1 MVCTVCPKCG
11 QTISDSA
18 MELCPHCGA
27 VLPTVSVLSKE
38 KSEQSHVS
46 ELYDDAVR
54 CVCTAGYATTSLLQ
68 RHLKLGYSAAASLM
82 DQLEIH
88 GVIGPYQGNKPR
100 EVLISHKAAIP
111 ATPTDFTGVKVETSD
126 PPPRQNSGLQTPP
139 GGVSLSACDAM
150 EGHDFE
156 YLCAAVLEANGFVNV
171 TVTKASGDQG
181 IDVLAEKSG
190 SRYAIQCKC
199 YDSPVGNHA
208 VQEAFSGAA
217 FYDGRIP
224 VVMTNQ
230 VFTAAARE
238 LAAKIKVVL
247 WDRGELERLL
257 AIYNSVTAGIPLPA
271 ASSRSYQPPKD
282 HSRAKRGFCWVAGIF
297 CILTFFVFFFSL
309 TGLFS
314 LFTGILLLPVQRWQA
329 FLNRVFPFGRTGKI
343 VVICLLYAIAL
354 LFYMNPETAPAAAY
368 TY

>member
-1 MVCTVCPKCG
+1 MVCTMCPKCG

-111 ATPTDFTGVKVETSD
+111 DTPTDFTGVKVGTSD
-126 PPPRQNSGLQTPP
+126 PPPRQNSGLQPPP

-257 AIYNSVTAGIPLPA
+257 AIYNSVHYGMPVSARTPIQSTNYRNSTL
-271 ASSRSYQPPKD
+271 SRPVRKMCKKWI
-282 HSRAKRGFCWVAGIF
+282 A
-297 CILTFFVFFFSL
+297 FFLCLFL
-309 TGLFS
+309 GLFGVHK
-314 LFTGILLLPVQRWQA
+314 FYEGKIGIGILYFFTCGLFGVGWIVDLILILCKPGLYPV
-329 FLNRVFPFGRTGKI
+329 
-343 VVICLLYAIAL
+343 Y
-354 LFYMNPETAPAAAY
+354 
-368 TY
+368 